1 MNAYVYTRLPSF
13 IRWAEGVEESF
24 WIWQTSTFTLVNASA
39 VGWFIL
45 FILPRHPA
53 PQSLAGRDSKRAD
66 KKWRSTK
73 SFVLRNSPFFQ
84 RLKKVP
90 SLILRISTWKFVP
103 QSIELIIKSPIALV
117 SLSFSVYLSLSL
129 SLSVPRLTN
138 RKEKKRFVVEREN
151 IFGNKRSFSI

>member
-45 FILPRHPA
+45 FTLPRHPA

-73 SFVLRNSPFFQ
+73 SFVLRDSPFFQ

-90 SLILRISTWKFVP
+90 SLSVRVSTWKFVL

-117 SLSFSVYLSLSL
+117 SLCLSISVSIPLCSPINES
-129 SLSVPRLTN
+129 
-138 RKEKKRFVVEREN
+138 KGKKKIRRGEGEYIRE
-151 IFGNKRSFSI
+151 

>member
-73 SFVLRNSPFFQ
+73 SFV
-84 RLKKVP
+84 RLTWF
-90 SLILRISTWKFVP
+90 SLLP
-103 QSIELIIKSPIALV
+103 EIEKS
-117 SLSFSVYLSLSL
+117 SFSHSSNFHMKIRPPIDRIDYQKPYRISLSL
-129 SLSVPRLTN
+129 FLCLSISVSIPLCSPIN
-138 RKEKKRFVVEREN
+138 ESKGKKKIRRGEGEYIRE
-151 IFGNKRSFSI
+151 